1 MMGILTMDIE
11 NQILAREILTCG
23 INTSDSV
30 VHFGSGYKELMLYNY
45 LLHLNSQNLIGDIS
59 LQYTSVDP
67 EESVNQSIIDLGD
80 TKSFGV
86 KIETHTQSTQEF
98 LDENG
103 NTYDWSVITGLFDK
117 NLYGDKQ
124 FQFLDRIIDS
134 CFNISNQGVVFTFDV
149 SKENDDTYTV
159 RHIISYIESKFK
171 RYRINKIN
179 EKFYVMCIYRHFYSS
194 TN

>member
-1 MMGILTMDIE
+1 MDIE

-67 EESVNQSIIDLGD
+67 EESVNRSITDLGD

-98 LDENG
+98 WMKTE
-103 NTYDWSVITGLFDK
+103 THMTGL
-117 NLYGDKQ
+117 L
-124 FQFLDRIIDS
+124 
-134 CFNISNQGVVFTFDV
+134 
-149 SKENDDTYTV
+149 
-159 RHIISYIESKFK
+159 
-171 RYRINKIN
+171 
-179 EKFYVMCIYRHFYSS
+179 
-194 TN
+194 